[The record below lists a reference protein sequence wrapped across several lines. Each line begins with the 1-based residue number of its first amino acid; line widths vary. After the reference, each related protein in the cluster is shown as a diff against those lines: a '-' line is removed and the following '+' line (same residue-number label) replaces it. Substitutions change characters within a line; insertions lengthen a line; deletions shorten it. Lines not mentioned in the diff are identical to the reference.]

1 MKFYR
6 GFDYNRLKAIASKA
20 GNQQIKRDVEY
31 AKMLHYHNPE
41 KTYCEIIDD
50 KAFIIAQYQKGRM
63 RIVGLCTT
71 VDSRGLV
78 WLPYFYSVVL
88 LKAKSVVTRRLL
100 PAASQGADYYARK
113 GFDVVGIKKGDFLLE
128 LNITE

>member
-6 GFDYNRLKAIASKA
+6 SFDYNRLKAIASKA

-31 AKMLHYHNPE
+31 AKMSHYHNPE

-71 VDSRGLV
+71 VDSRGLG
-78 WLPYFYSVVL
+78 LASIL
-88 LKAKSVVTRRLL
+88 LQRCVAESKKCGYTKITTRSKS
-100 PAASQGADYYARK
+100 GADYYARK
-113 GFDVVGIKKGDFLLE
+113 GFDVVGIKEGDFLLE
-128 LNITE
+128 LNISE

>member
-71 VDSRGLV
+71 MECRGQGLASLLLQRCV
-78 WLPYFYSVVL
+78 NESKKQGYTKITTRSYS
-88 LKAKSVVTRRLL
+88 
-100 PAASQGADYYARK
+100 GADYYARK
-113 GFDVVGIKKGDFLLE
+113 GFDVVGIKDGDYLLE
-128 LNITE
+128 LNITD